1 LAKLIYIGEE
11 EKEIVNFGVYKPGDE
26 VDFDEI
32 LLSTGLFSQKMDET
46 AANPDTTQTTNAEVG
61 V

>member
-1 LAKLIYIGEE
+1 LAKLIYIGKE

-26 VDFDEI
+26 VDFDET
-32 LLSTGLFSQKMDET
+32 LLSTGLFSQKTDET
-46 AANPDTTQTTNAEVG
+46 AVNPDTTQTTNAEVG